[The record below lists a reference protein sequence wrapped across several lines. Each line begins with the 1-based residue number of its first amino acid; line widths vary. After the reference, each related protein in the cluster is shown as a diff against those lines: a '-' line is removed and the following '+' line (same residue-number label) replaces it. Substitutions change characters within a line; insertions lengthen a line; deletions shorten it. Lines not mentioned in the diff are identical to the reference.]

1 MNIQSKKMGKS
12 VTLGYLGYKFQT
24 ELINQILHPANKKF
38 SDRIIDIVHAKYF
51 DNEYFRL
58 IVAQI
63 KDYYEKYEKI
73 PTVDTL
79 ETILRTEVKDKVT
92 QDYVFEMLREINELT
107 VQDWEFVQS
116 KALNFCRQQEL
127 KKANEKINKIVD
139 NGEFDNYET
148 CAEILREALS
158 IGAEKDD
165 GTSITE
171 NIEAVLEKNF
181 RHPIPTG
188 INGIDQLTDGGLSRG
203 ELGVVLAPYG
213 VGKAQPLSSKILT
226 PNGWKTMGDVKIGDY
241 VMGSDGKKQKVLG
254 TYPQGVRP
262 IYDVYFSDGTKTQ
275 CDEEHLWSVN
285 RFYKR
290 NRKIKGKWSPN
301 NTYEVLPLSVI
312 KDTIKIKTKKQDF
325 NNYLI
330 PQIQPIEFE
339 FQPVILDPYVLGVML
354 GDGCLNESMSF
365 TTKDD
370 DIINYVSE
378 FYGKNNISV
387 NEYFRDVESEVDGN
401 VIIKTKSLTT
411 VRLYKA
417 RPIFES
423 LNLFKTKS
431 KTKFIPKNY
440 LYNSVWVRE
449 KVLQGLI
456 DTDGW
461 IDGQLVGYS
470 TVSEQL
476 MEDVRELVLSLGGT
490 CHVKEKTIKYKYKNN
505 ISDRKSY
512 TLHISFPNNGIIPSL
527 CGRKISRFKYRSKYE
542 KNKFITDVNYSHD
555 EEAQCIYVENSD
567 HLYVTNDFILTH
579 NTTIL
584 TKMANSAYNEG
595 YNVLQIVFEDMPDVI
610 KRKHLACWSGID
622 LNELTERKDEVL
634 LKHKE
639 VTQNRTNDLKIRKFS
654 SEGVTMQTIK
664 SFVRQEISTGFK
676 PDIIV
681 LDYIDCVES
690 TKQYNDEWSGEGN
703 VMRGFESMLSEFGL
717 VGWTA
722 VQGNRSSI
730 NADVVTGDQMGG
742 SIKKAQIGHFIM
754 SIARTLPQKE
764 SGRAT
769 IAVLKSRFGR
779 DGVVFEDCTFDNGK
793 VLIDTETSQTFLGY
807 EKTQE
812 VRKENN
818 TRERIQRAKELQ
830 KQNNN

>member
-1 MNIQSKKMGKS
+1 MNIQNKKMGKN
-12 VTLGYLGYKFQT
+12 VTLGYLGYKFQS

-38 SDRIIDIVHAKYF
+38 ADRIIDIVHAKYF

-73 PTVDTL
+73 PTIDTL
-79 ETILRTEVKDKVT
+79 ETILKMEIKDKVT
-92 QDYVFEMLREINELT
+92 QDYVFEMLKEIRDLAVE
-107 VQDWEFVQS
+107 DWEFVQS

-139 NGEFDNYET
+139 NGELDNYET

-158 IGAEKDD
+158 VGSEKDD

-171 NIEAVLEKNF
+171 NIEAVLEKDF

-213 VGKAQPLSSKILT
+213 VGK
-226 PNGWKTMGDVKIGDY
+226 
-241 VMGSDGKKQKVLG
+241 
-254 TYPQGVRP
+254 
-262 IYDVYFSDGTKTQ
+262 
-275 CDEEHLWSVN
+275 
-285 RFYKR
+285 
-290 NRKIKGKWSPN
+290 
-301 NTYEVLPLSVI
+301 
-312 KDTIKIKTKKQDF
+312 
-325 NNYLI
+325 
-330 PQIQPIEFE
+330 
-339 FQPVILDPYVLGVML
+339 
-354 GDGCLNESMSF
+354 
-365 TTKDD
+365 
-370 DIINYVSE
+370 
-378 FYGKNNISV
+378 
-387 NEYFRDVESEVDGN
+387 
-401 VIIKTKSLTT
+401 
-411 VRLYKA
+411 
-417 RPIFES
+417 
-423 LNLFKTKS
+423 
-431 KTKFIPKNY
+431 
-440 LYNSVWVRE
+440 
-449 KVLQGLI
+449 
-456 DTDGW
+456 
-461 IDGQLVGYS
+461 
-470 TVSEQL
+470 
-476 MEDVRELVLSLGGT
+476 
-490 CHVKEKTIKYKYKNN
+490 
-505 ISDRKSY
+505 
-512 TLHISFPNNGIIPSL
+512 
-527 CGRKISRFKYRSKYE
+527 
-542 KNKFITDVNYSHD
+542 
-555 EEAQCIYVENSD
+555 
-567 HLYVTNDFILTH
+567 
-579 NTTIL
+579 TTIL
-584 TKMANSAYNEG
+584 TKIANSAYNEG

-622 LNELTERKDEVL
+622 LNELADRKVEVL
-634 LKHKE
+634 SKHKE
-639 VTQNRTNDLKIRKFS
+639 VTQNRTNDLRIRKFS

-664 SFVRQEISTGFK
+664 SFVRHEISTGFK
-676 PDIIV
+676 PDIMV

-690 TKQYNDEWSGEGN
+690 TKQYSDEWSGEGN

-730 NADVVTGDQMGG
+730 SADVVTGDQMGG

-807 EKTQE
+807 EKNQE
-812 VRKENN
+812 VKKESH

-830 KQNNN
+830 KQQNNN

>member
-1 MNIQSKKMGKS
+1 MNIQSKKMGKN
-12 VTLGYLGYKFQT
+12 VTLGYLGYKFQS

-38 SDRIIDIVHAKYF
+38 ADRIIDIVHAKYF

-73 PTVDTL
+73 PTIDTL
-79 ETILRTEVKDKVT
+79 ETILKMEIKDKVT
-92 QDYVFEMLREINELT
+92 QDYVFEMLKEIRDLAVE
-107 VQDWEFVQS
+107 DWEFVQS

-158 IGAEKDD
+158 VGAEKDD

-171 NIEAVLEKNF
+171 NIEAVLEKDF

-213 VGKAQPLSSKILT
+213 VGK
-226 PNGWKTMGDVKIGDY
+226 
-241 VMGSDGKKQKVLG
+241 
-254 TYPQGVRP
+254 
-262 IYDVYFSDGTKTQ
+262 
-275 CDEEHLWSVN
+275 
-285 RFYKR
+285 
-290 NRKIKGKWSPN
+290 
-301 NTYEVLPLSVI
+301 
-312 KDTIKIKTKKQDF
+312 
-325 NNYLI
+325 
-330 PQIQPIEFE
+330 
-339 FQPVILDPYVLGVML
+339 
-354 GDGCLNESMSF
+354 
-365 TTKDD
+365 
-370 DIINYVSE
+370 
-378 FYGKNNISV
+378 
-387 NEYFRDVESEVDGN
+387 
-401 VIIKTKSLTT
+401 
-411 VRLYKA
+411 
-417 RPIFES
+417 
-423 LNLFKTKS
+423 
-431 KTKFIPKNY
+431 
-440 LYNSVWVRE
+440 
-449 KVLQGLI
+449 
-456 DTDGW
+456 
-461 IDGQLVGYS
+461 
-470 TVSEQL
+470 
-476 MEDVRELVLSLGGT
+476 
-490 CHVKEKTIKYKYKNN
+490 
-505 ISDRKSY
+505 
-512 TLHISFPNNGIIPSL
+512 
-527 CGRKISRFKYRSKYE
+527 
-542 KNKFITDVNYSHD
+542 
-555 EEAQCIYVENSD
+555 
-567 HLYVTNDFILTH
+567 
-579 NTTIL
+579 TTIL
-584 TKMANSAYNEG
+584 TKIANSAYNEG

-622 LNELTERKDEVL
+622 LNELADRKVEVL
-634 LKHKE
+634 SKHKE
-639 VTQNRTNDLKIRKFS
+639 VTQNRTNDLRIRKFS

-664 SFVRQEISTGFK
+664 SFVRHEISTGFK
-676 PDIIV
+676 PDIMV

-690 TKQYNDEWSGEGN
+690 TKQYSDEWSGEGN

-730 NADVVTGDQMGG
+730 SADVVTGDQMGG

-793 VLIDTETSQTFLGY
+793 VLIDTESSQTFLGY
-807 EKTQE
+807 EKNQE
-812 VRKENN
+812 VKKESH

>member
-1 MNIQSKKMGKS
+1 MDIQGKKMGKS
-12 VTLGYLGYKFQT
+12 VTLGYLGYKFQI

-79 ETILRTEVKDKVT
+79 ETILRMEVKDKVT
-92 QDYVFEMLREINELT
+92 QDYVFEMLKEINDLT
-107 VQDWEFVQS
+107 VKDWEFIQS

-139 NGEFDNYET
+139 NGEFDNYEK
-148 CAEILREALS
+148 CAEILRDALS
-158 IGAEKDD
+158 VGAEKDD

-171 NIEAVLEKNF
+171 NIEAVLEKDF

-188 INGIDQLTDGGLSRG
+188 ISGIDQLTDGGLSRG

-213 VGKAQPLSSKILT
+213 VGK
-226 PNGWKTMGDVKIGDY
+226 
-241 VMGSDGKKQKVLG
+241 
-254 TYPQGVRP
+254 
-262 IYDVYFSDGTKTQ
+262 
-275 CDEEHLWSVN
+275 
-285 RFYKR
+285 
-290 NRKIKGKWSPN
+290 
-301 NTYEVLPLSVI
+301 
-312 KDTIKIKTKKQDF
+312 
-325 NNYLI
+325 
-330 PQIQPIEFE
+330 
-339 FQPVILDPYVLGVML
+339 
-354 GDGCLNESMSF
+354 
-365 TTKDD
+365 
-370 DIINYVSE
+370 
-378 FYGKNNISV
+378 
-387 NEYFRDVESEVDGN
+387 
-401 VIIKTKSLTT
+401 
-411 VRLYKA
+411 
-417 RPIFES
+417 
-423 LNLFKTKS
+423 
-431 KTKFIPKNY
+431 
-440 LYNSVWVRE
+440 
-449 KVLQGLI
+449 
-456 DTDGW
+456 
-461 IDGQLVGYS
+461 
-470 TVSEQL
+470 
-476 MEDVRELVLSLGGT
+476 
-490 CHVKEKTIKYKYKNN
+490 
-505 ISDRKSY
+505 
-512 TLHISFPNNGIIPSL
+512 
-527 CGRKISRFKYRSKYE
+527 
-542 KNKFITDVNYSHD
+542 
-555 EEAQCIYVENSD
+555 
-567 HLYVTNDFILTH
+567 
-579 NTTIL
+579 TTIL
-584 TKMANSAYNEG
+584 TKIANSAYNEG

-622 LNELTERKDEVL
+622 LNDLAERKEEVL
-634 LKHKE
+634 AKHKE

-664 SFVRQEISTGFK
+664 SFVRHEISTGFK
-676 PDIIV
+676 PDMII

-690 TKQYNDEWSGEGN
+690 TKQYSDEWSGEGN

-730 NADVVTGDQMGG
+730 SADVVTGDQMGG

-754 SIARTLPQKE
+754 SVARTLPQKE

-793 VLIDTETSQTFLGY
+793 VHIDTETSQTFLGY

-812 VRKENN
+812 VKKESH

>member
-1 MNIQSKKMGKS
+1 MNKEGKKMSKS

-73 PTVDTL
+73 PAIDTL
-79 ETILRTEVKDKVT
+79 ETILKMEIKDKVT
-92 QDYVFEMLREINELT
+92 QDYVFEMLKEINNLN
-107 VQDWEFVQS
+107 VQDWEFVQN

-127 KKANEKINKIVD
+127 TKIVD

-158 IGAEKDD
+158 FGSEKDD

-171 NIEAVLEKNF
+171 NIEAVLEKDF

-188 INGIDQLTDGGLSRG
+188 ISGIDQLTDGGLSRG

-213 VGKAQPLSSKILT
+213 VGK
-226 PNGWKTMGDVKIGDY
+226 
-241 VMGSDGKKQKVLG
+241 
-254 TYPQGVRP
+254 
-262 IYDVYFSDGTKTQ
+262 
-275 CDEEHLWSVN
+275 
-285 RFYKR
+285 
-290 NRKIKGKWSPN
+290 
-301 NTYEVLPLSVI
+301 
-312 KDTIKIKTKKQDF
+312 
-325 NNYLI
+325 
-330 PQIQPIEFE
+330 
-339 FQPVILDPYVLGVML
+339 
-354 GDGCLNESMSF
+354 
-365 TTKDD
+365 
-370 DIINYVSE
+370 
-378 FYGKNNISV
+378 
-387 NEYFRDVESEVDGN
+387 
-401 VIIKTKSLTT
+401 
-411 VRLYKA
+411 
-417 RPIFES
+417 
-423 LNLFKTKS
+423 
-431 KTKFIPKNY
+431 
-440 LYNSVWVRE
+440 
-449 KVLQGLI
+449 
-456 DTDGW
+456 
-461 IDGQLVGYS
+461 
-470 TVSEQL
+470 
-476 MEDVRELVLSLGGT
+476 
-490 CHVKEKTIKYKYKNN
+490 
-505 ISDRKSY
+505 
-512 TLHISFPNNGIIPSL
+512 
-527 CGRKISRFKYRSKYE
+527 
-542 KNKFITDVNYSHD
+542 
-555 EEAQCIYVENSD
+555 
-567 HLYVTNDFILTH
+567 
-579 NTTIL
+579 TTIL
-584 TKMANSAYNEG
+584 TKIANSAYNEG

-622 LNELTERKDEVL
+622 LNDLAERKEEVL
-634 LKHKE
+634 AKHKE
-639 VTQNRTNDLKIRKFS
+639 VTSNRTNDLKIRKFS

-664 SFVRQEISTGFK
+664 SFVRHEISLGFK
-676 PDIIV
+676 PDMVII
-681 LDYIDCVES
+681 DYIDCVES
-690 TKQYNDEWSGEGN
+690 TKQYSDEWSGEGN

-730 NADVVTGDQMGG
+730 SADVVTGDQMGG

-754 SIARTLPQKE
+754 SVARTLPQKE

-793 VLIDTETSQTFLGY
+793 VYIDTETSQTFLGY

-812 VRKENN
+812 VKKETH

>member
-1 MNIQSKKMGKS
+1 MNIQSKKMGKN
-12 VTLGYLGYKFQT
+12 VTLGYLGYKFQS

-38 SDRIIDIVHAKYF
+38 ADRIIDIVHAKYF

-73 PTVDTL
+73 PAIDTL
-79 ETILRTEVKDKVT
+79 ETILKMEIKDKVT
-92 QDYVFEMLREINELT
+92 QDYVFEMLKEIRDLAVE
-107 VQDWEFVQS
+107 DWEFVQS

-158 IGAEKDD
+158 VGAEKDD

-171 NIEAVLEKNF
+171 NIEAVLEKDF

-213 VGKAQPLSSKILT
+213 VGK
-226 PNGWKTMGDVKIGDY
+226 
-241 VMGSDGKKQKVLG
+241 
-254 TYPQGVRP
+254 
-262 IYDVYFSDGTKTQ
+262 
-275 CDEEHLWSVN
+275 
-285 RFYKR
+285 
-290 NRKIKGKWSPN
+290 
-301 NTYEVLPLSVI
+301 
-312 KDTIKIKTKKQDF
+312 
-325 NNYLI
+325 
-330 PQIQPIEFE
+330 
-339 FQPVILDPYVLGVML
+339 
-354 GDGCLNESMSF
+354 
-365 TTKDD
+365 
-370 DIINYVSE
+370 
-378 FYGKNNISV
+378 
-387 NEYFRDVESEVDGN
+387 
-401 VIIKTKSLTT
+401 
-411 VRLYKA
+411 
-417 RPIFES
+417 
-423 LNLFKTKS
+423 
-431 KTKFIPKNY
+431 
-440 LYNSVWVRE
+440 
-449 KVLQGLI
+449 
-456 DTDGW
+456 
-461 IDGQLVGYS
+461 
-470 TVSEQL
+470 
-476 MEDVRELVLSLGGT
+476 
-490 CHVKEKTIKYKYKNN
+490 
-505 ISDRKSY
+505 
-512 TLHISFPNNGIIPSL
+512 
-527 CGRKISRFKYRSKYE
+527 
-542 KNKFITDVNYSHD
+542 
-555 EEAQCIYVENSD
+555 
-567 HLYVTNDFILTH
+567 
-579 NTTIL
+579 TTIL
-584 TKMANSAYNEG
+584 TKIANSAYNEG

-622 LNELTERKDEVL
+622 LNELADRKVEVL
-634 LKHKE
+634 SKHKE
-639 VTQNRTNDLKIRKFS
+639 VTQNRTNDLRIRKFS

-664 SFVRQEISTGFK
+664 SFVRHEISTGFK
-676 PDIIV
+676 PDIMV

-690 TKQYNDEWSGEGN
+690 TKQYSDEWSGEGN

-730 NADVVTGDQMGG
+730 SADVVTGDQMGG

-807 EKTQE
+807 EKNQE
-812 VRKENN
+812 VKKESH